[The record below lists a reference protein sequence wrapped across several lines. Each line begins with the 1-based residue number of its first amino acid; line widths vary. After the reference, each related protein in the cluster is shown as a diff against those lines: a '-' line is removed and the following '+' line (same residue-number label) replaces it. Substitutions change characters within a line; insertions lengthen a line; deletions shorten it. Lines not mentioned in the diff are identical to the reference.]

1 MSWLLRDD
9 DVLAVIEDRRKGWRD
24 ELQGVVLVPAPAVLH
39 TFACAQALD
48 AAWCKRVRL
57 NGGEP
62 GYRVRK
68 IHTLDRHR
76 MAPPHLTSGVF
87 VVAAGG
93 AFERWKLQTGD
104 ELEVRQV

>member
-1 MSWLLRDD
+1 MSWLLRDE

-24 ELQGVVLVPAPAVLH
+24 DLRGVVVLPAPAVLH

-48 AAWCKRVRL
+48 AAWCKPVRL
-57 NGGEP
+57 NG
-62 GYRVRK
+62 YRVRT
-68 IHTLDRHR
+68 IHTLGRNR
-76 MAPPHLTSGVF
+76 WARPHLTHGVL

>member
-1 MSWLLRDD
+1 MSWLLRDE

-24 ELQGVVLVPAPAVLH
+24 NLQGAVVLPAPAVLH

-48 AAWCKRVRL
+48 AAWCKPVGL
-57 NGGEP
+57 N
-62 GYRVRK
+62 GYRVRT
-68 IHTLDRHR
+68 IHTLGRNR
-76 MAPPHLTSGVF
+76 WTRPHLTHGVL